1 MELKSVLTIASFL
14 FFAEVVS
21 ESGLL
26 RILAEYLQDNIS
38 SPKLLVMAIML
49 ITSIIAGIFSA
60 GPAAAAMM
68 PIIVELCNG
77 PLNAQSDWIA
87 VAYAAS
93 ICAGS
98 SLFMWSATAGF
109 ILSGKVNKAEIV
121 DAEERKI
128 AWGIGDYLKYGIV
141 NYVVQITIAMVAIVF
156 VL

>member
-1 MELKSVLTIASFL
+1 M
-14 FFAEVVS
+14 
-21 ESGLL
+21 
-26 RILAEYLQDNIS
+26 
-38 SPKLLVMAIML
+38 LVMAIMF

-109 ILSGKVNKAEIV
+109 ILSGKVNKAGIV
-121 DAEERKI
+121 DGGEQKI
-128 AWGIGDYLKYGIV
+128 TWGIREYLKYGIV
-141 NYVVQITIAMVAIVF
+141 NYVVQITIAMVAIEL